1 MPAESRITR
10 LNAQLLKELA
20 QLGEVHIRPDIPD
33 AFVTFTGVEL
43 SSNLRTARVFV
54 SVYGGEDAKR
64 RALALLQRKRPVLQ
78 QGIARKILMKYT
90 PVLHFTLD
98 ETAERAERVMSIL
111 QDLNLPEEDGAAAAP
126 PATPPD
132 SP

>member
-33 AFVTFTGVEL
+33 ALVTFTGVEL

-90 PVLHFTLD
+90 PVLHFPLD